1 MATQETADLR
11 SMDDAA
17 LRRELIETRRAV
29 MTLRFQ
35 SATRQL
41 ADVAQVSKEKRKVAR
56 IQTLLRERVILAEAD
71 AAASS
76 EG

>member
-1 MATQETADLR
+1 MPAQETIELR
-11 SMDDAA
+11 GMTDAA
-17 LRRELIETRRAV
+17 LRRELTETRKAL

-41 ADVAQVSKEKRKVAR
+41 ADVAQVANAKRKVAR
-56 IQTLLRERVILAEAD
+56 IQTLLRERAILAEAD
-71 AAASS
+71 AAAAS